1 VSEGAGV
8 VLALVPARDEAERVG
23 ATVRALRD
31 LPGVTEVLVVSDG
44 STDATAARALEA
56 GAHCLDLPRNVGKG
70 GALNAGLAALMGRVA
85 ERVSPEPTVLLLA
98 DADLA
103 ETAGRLD
110 RLLHPVLAGEA
121 DLAIADLPAQ
131 HGAGGF
137 GIAMGLARRGMARAT
152 GRRMAEP
159 LSGQRAVRW
168 EALPALLPFAP
179 GFGVEVAMTMDALRA
194 GLRVVEVEVDLHHNA
209 TGKDLSGLLHRARQ
223 ARAIAR
229 ELTRRRAWRPTPD
242 GAPTAETPAAETP
255 AAEAPVAET
264 LTAETAAAETPAEG
278 GPTSDARGA
287 ASPADGG
294 SPGWEGSPEPQE
306 RGGGFPH
313 PPGRGPQPP
322 HPPGRGAQPPHR
334 PGSGAQPPRPRPPG
348 PPDSPQPPDPHGGTT

>member
-1 VSEGAGV
+1 
-8 VLALVPARDEAERVG
+8 
-23 ATVRALRD
+23 
-31 LPGVTEVLVVSDG
+31 VLVVSDG
-44 STDATAARALEA
+44 SSDATAARALEA
-56 GAHCLDLPRNVGKG
+56 GAHCLDLPRTIGKG

-85 ERVSPEPTVLLLA
+85 ERLSPEPAALLLA

-110 RLLHPVLAGEA
+110 HLLDPVLAGEA

-131 HGAGGF
+131 QGAGGF
-137 GIAMGLARRGMARAT
+137 GVAMALARRGMARAT

-194 GLRVVEVEVDLHHNA
+194 GLRVVEIEVDLRHNA

-229 ELTRRRAWRPTPD
+229 ELTRRRAWRPTPN
-242 GAPTAETPAAETP
+242 GT
-255 AAEAPVAET
+255 EAPGDKDPGGRAPDREGSRDGR
-264 LTAETAAAETPAEG
+264 EG
-278 GPTSDARGA
+278 GG
-287 ASPADGG
+287 
-294 SPGWEGSPEPQE
+294 E
-306 RGGGFPH
+306 F
-313 PPGRGPQPP
+313 PQPP
-322 HPPGRGAQPPHR
+322 AEPRAPG
-334 PGSGAQPPRPRPPG
+334 
-348 PPDSPQPPDPHGGTT
+348 DGT

>member
-1 VSEGAGV
+1 VSQERPEAEGATA

-31 LPGVTEVLVVSDG
+31 LPGVAEVLVVSDG

-56 GAHCLDLPRNVGKG
+56 GAHCLDLPRNLGKG

-85 ERVSPEPTVLLLA
+85 ERLSPEPAVLLLA

-103 ETAGRLD
+103 ETAGRLG
-110 RLLHPVLAGEA
+110 RLVDPVLAGEA
-121 DLAIADLPAQ
+121 DLAIADLPVQ

-137 GIAMGLARRGMARAT
+137 GVAMGLARRGMARAT

-194 GLRVVEVEVDLHHNA
+194 GLRVVEIEVDLQHNA
-209 TGKDLSGLLHRARQ
+209 TGKNLAGLLHRARQ

-229 ELTRRRAWRPTPD
+229 ELARRRAWRPASNGPTPTEPPTHEAGTSARGMD
-242 GAPTAETPAAETP
+242 ASAGAPAPPAPEAAPPAREAAPPTRAAETP
-255 AAEAPVAET
+255 ARDP
-264 LTAETAAAETPAEG
+264 ETPTG
-278 GPTSDARGA
+278 
-287 ASPADGG
+287 GG
-294 SPGWEGSPEPQE
+294 SPGREGSPGAREH
-306 RGGGFPH
+306 GGGFPQ
-313 PPGRGPQPP
+313 PPQPP
-322 HPPGRGAQPPHR
+322 SSPTRPSPGPAQPPPR
-334 PGSGAQPPRPRPPG
+334 SSGEPRE
-348 PPDSPQPPDPHGGTT
+348 GGG

>member
-1 VSEGAGV
+1 VSPRET
-8 VLALVPARDEAERVG
+8 VLALVAAKDEADRVG

-31 LPGVTEVLVVSDG
+31 LPGMAEVLVVSDG
-44 STDATAARALEA
+44 STDATAARALGA
-56 GAHCLDLPRNVGKG
+56 GAHCLDLPRNIGKG

-85 ERVSPEPTVLLLA
+85 ERLSPEPAVLLLA

-103 ETAGRLD
+103 ETAGRLG
-110 RLLHPVLAGEA
+110 RLLDPVLAGDA

-137 GIAMGLARRGMARAT
+137 GVAMGLARRGIANAT

-179 GFGVEVAMTMDALRA
+179 GFGIEVAMTIDALRA
-194 GLRVVEVEVDLHHNA
+194 GLRVVEVEVDLHHNP

-229 ELTRRRAWRPTPD
+229 ELTRRRAWRPTSNGRPDPGTD
-242 GAPTAETPAAETP
+242 GAAPPTDAGAH
-255 AAEAPVAET
+255 
-264 LTAETAAAETPAEG
+264 G
-278 GPTSDARGA
+278 GEP
-287 ASPADGG
+287 PADAG
-294 SPGWEGSPEPQE
+294 SPGWEGSPGTGEG
-306 RGGGFPH
+306 GGGFP
-313 PPGRGPQPP
+313 QPP
-322 HPPGRGAQPPHR
+322 PPP
-334 PGSGAQPPRPRPPG
+334 SPRPPSPPSPPPPPQAPPPQA
-348 PPDSPQPPDPHGGTT
+348 PPDHRGPTDGRG

>member
-1 VSEGAGV
+1 MSQRSPGGAPGAGAEGAAAADPGGADPEDLGGSA
-8 VLALVPARDEAERVG
+8 VLALVAAKDEAERVG

-31 LPGVTEVLVVSDG
+31 LPGVAEVLVVSDG

-56 GAHCLDLPRNVGKG
+56 GAHCLDLPRNLGKG

-85 ERVSPEPTVLLLA
+85 ERVSPEPAALLLA

-131 HGAGGF
+131 QGAGGF
-137 GIAMGLARRGMARAT
+137 GVAMGLARRGMARAT

-194 GLRVVEVEVDLHHNA
+194 GLRVVEIEVDLHHNA
-209 TGKDLSGLLHRARQ
+209 TGNDLSGLLHRARQ

-229 ELTRRRAWRPTPD
+229 ELTRRKAWRPTPN
-242 GAPTAETPAAETP
+242 GADAPNTTAPGGRSSSGP
-255 AAEAPVAET
+255 GDRAP
-264 LTAETAAAETPAEG
+264 G
-278 GPTSDARGA
+278 GD
-287 ASPADGG
+287 
-294 SPGWEGSPEPQE
+294 PGD
-306 RGGGFPH
+306 
-313 PPGRGPQPP
+313 
-322 HPPGRGAQPPHR
+322 
-334 PGSGAQPPRPRPPG
+334 PGSGGDPR
-348 PPDSPQPPDPHGGTT
+348 DPEGGG